1 MIYLLAGGIPMNET
15 VVLKNLHIKAGENTL
30 VNKTSLTIEEGEIFG
45 LVGESGSG
53 KTLTAKTIINLL
65 PKGLNFSVDEII
77 TVGKNMLTAAE
88 EEKKEHIGKNI
99 GYIPQNTVF
108 YLHPMIKIKN
118 QIGDGYI
125 YHMHKTK
132 KEALEK
138 AEALLNKV
146 GFENPKIVLNYYP
159 WQLSGGM
166 RQRCNIAMALMNDPK
181 LIIAD
186 EPTTALDSTVQ
197 RQVMDLFKAINEEMK
212 LSILLISHDL
222 GLVKHYSHSLGV
234 MYAGQIVES
243 GYTNTV
249 FNNPKHP
256 YTQLLIKI
264 IPSLKIKKN
273 ERLTEIPGFVKEKGR
288 DAKGCLFFNRCPNAM
303 DICKDNVA
311 EHIDDSRDHYYRCNL
326 E

>member
-1 MIYLLAGGIPMNET
+1 MNKT
-15 VVLKNLHIKAGENTL
+15 VELKNLHIKAGDNTL

-53 KTLTAKTIINLL
+53 KTLTAKAIIDLL
-65 PKGLNFSVDEII
+65 SEGLSYRADEII
-77 TVGKNMLTAAE
+77 TAGKNMLTASR
-88 EEKKEHIGKNI
+88 EEKREHIGKNI

-125 YHMHKTK
+125 HHMNKTR

-138 AEALLNKV
+138 AETLLSKV
-146 GFENPKIVLNYYP
+146 GFKSPRTVLNYYP

-186 EPTTALDSTVQ
+186 EPTTALDTTVQ
-197 RQVMDLFKAINEEMK
+197 RQVMELFRTINEEMK

-222 GLVKHYSHSLGV
+222 GLVKNYSHSLGV

-249 FNNPKHP
+249 FSNPRHP
-256 YTQLLIKI
+256 YTRLLIKI
-264 IPSLKIKKN
+264 IPSLKIKKSQP
-273 ERLTEIPGFVKEKGR
+273 LTEIPGFVMDKGR
-288 DAKGCLFFNRCPNAM
+288 DGDGCLFYNRCPQAM
-303 DICKDNVA
+303 DICKKYAA
-311 EHIDDSRDHYYRCNL
+311 EHIDDKMDHYYRCNL

>member
-1 MIYLLAGGIPMNET
+1 MSDT
-15 VVLKNLHIKAGENTL
+15 VVLKNLHIKDGGNTL
-30 VNKTSLTIEEGEIFG
+30 VNKTSLIIEQGEIFG

-53 KTLTAKTIINLL
+53 KTLTAKAIIDLL
-65 PKGLNFSVDEII
+65 PEGLSYTADEII
-77 TVGKNMLTAAE
+77 TAGKNMLTASP

-125 YHMHKTK
+125 YHMHKSR

-138 AEALLNKV
+138 AEALLKKV
-146 GFENPKIVLNYYP
+146 GFENPKRVLNYYP

-186 EPTTALDSTVQ
+186 EPTTALDTTVQ
-197 RQVMDLFKAINEEMK
+197 RQVMELFETINKELK
-212 LSILLISHDL
+212 ISILLISHDL
-222 GLVKHYSHSLGV
+222 GLVKNYSHSLAV

-243 GYTNTV
+243 GYTSTV
-249 FNNPKHP
+249 FDNPKHP

-264 IPSLKIKKN
+264 IPSLKIKKS
-273 ERLTEIPGFVKEKGR
+273 EPLTEIPGFVREKGR
-288 DAKGCLFFNRCPNAM
+288 DAEGCLFIDRCPKAM
-303 DICKDNVA
+303 DICREYVA
-311 EHIDDSRDHYYRCNL
+311 EHLDDMQDHYYRCNL

>member
-1 MIYLLAGGIPMNET
+1 MNKT
-15 VVLKNLHIKAGENTL
+15 VELKNLHIKAGDNTL

-53 KTLTAKTIINLL
+53 KTLTAKAIIDLL
-65 PKGLNFSVDEII
+65 SEGLSYRADEII
-77 TVGKNMLTAAE
+77 TAGKNMLTVSR
-88 EEKKEHIGKNI
+88 EEKREHIGKNI

-125 YHMHKTK
+125 HHMNKTR

-138 AEALLNKV
+138 AETLLSKV
-146 GFENPKIVLNYYP
+146 GFKSPRTVLNYYP

-186 EPTTALDSTVQ
+186 EPTTALDTTVQ
-197 RQVMDLFKAINEEMK
+197 RQVMELFRTINEEMK

-222 GLVKHYSHSLGV
+222 GLVKNYSHSLGV

-249 FNNPKHP
+249 FSNPRHP
-256 YTQLLIKI
+256 YTRLLIKI
-264 IPSLKIKKN
+264 IPSLKIKKSQP
-273 ERLTEIPGFVKEKGR
+273 LTEIPGFVMDKGR
-288 DAKGCLFFNRCPNAM
+288 DGDGCLFYNRCPQAM
-303 DICKDNVA
+303 DICKKYAA
-311 EHIDDSRDHYYRCNL
+311 EHVDDKMDHYYRCNL

>member
-1 MIYLLAGGIPMNET
+1 MKET
-15 VVLKNLHIKAGENTL
+15 VVLNNLHIKAGSNTL
-30 VNKTSLTIEEGEIFG
+30 VKNTSLIINEGEIFG

-53 KTLTAKTIINLL
+53 KTITAKAIINLL
-65 PKGLNFSVDEII
+65 PKGLSYSADEII
-77 TVGKNMLTAAE
+77 TAGKNMLTASAK
-88 EEKKEHIGKNI
+88 EKKEHIGKNI

-125 YHMHKTK
+125 HHMNKTK

-138 AEALLNKV
+138 AEALLYKV
-146 GFENPKIVLNYYP
+146 GFKYPKIVLHDYP

-197 RQVMDLFKAINEEMK
+197 RQVMELFRKINEEMK

-222 GLVKHYSHSLGV
+222 GLVKHYSHSLAV

-243 GYTNTV
+243 GYTNAV
-249 FNNPKHP
+249 FSNPKHP

-273 ERLTEIPGFVKEKGR
+273 EPLTEIPGLISENGR
-288 DAKGCLFFNRCPNAM
+288 DIKGCLFFNRCPKAM
-303 DICKDNVA
+303 DICKEMVA
-311 EHIDDSRDHYYRCNL
+311 EHVDDKHEHYYRCNL

>member
-1 MIYLLAGGIPMNET
+1 MNET
-15 VVLKNLHIKAGENTL
+15 VVLNNLHIKAGDNTL
-30 VNKTSLTIEEGEIFG
+30 VNKTSLIIEQGEIFG

-53 KTLTAKTIINLL
+53 KTLTAKAIIDLL
-65 PKGLNFSVDEII
+65 PEELSYSADEMI
-77 TVGKNMLTAAE
+77 TAGKNMLTASP
-88 EEKKEHIGKNI
+88 EEKREHIGKNI

-125 YHMHKTK
+125 YHMHKNK

-138 AEALLNKV
+138 AEFLLKKV
-146 GFENPKIVLNYYP
+146 GFENPKTVLNYYP

-197 RQVMDLFKAINEEMK
+197 RQVMELFRTINKELK

-222 GLVKHYSHSLGV
+222 GLIKHYSHSLAV

-243 GYTNTV
+243 GYTKTV

-264 IPSLKIKKN
+264 IPSMKIRKN
-273 ERLTEIPGFVKEKGR
+273 QPLVEIPGFVKENGR
-288 DAKGCLFFNRCPNAM
+288 DSKGCLFFDRCPKAM
-303 DICKDNVA
+303 DICKEKVA
-311 EHIDDSRDHYYRCNL
+311 VHIDDNQDHYYRCNL

>member
-1 MIYLLAGGIPMNET
+1 MSDT
-15 VVLKNLHIKAGENTL
+15 VVLNNLHIKDGDNTL
-30 VNKTSLTIEEGEIFG
+30 VNKTSLIIEQGEIFG

-53 KTLTAKTIINLL
+53 KTLTAKAIIDLL
-65 PKGLNFSVDEII
+65 PGGLSYTADEII
-77 TVGKNMLTAAE
+77 TVGKNMLTAST
-88 EEKKEHIGKNI
+88 EEKREHIGRNV

-125 YHMHKTK
+125 YHMHKNK

-138 AEALLNKV
+138 AEALLEKV
-146 GFENPKIVLNYYP
+146 GFENPKRVLNYYP

-181 LIIAD
+181 LIVAD
-186 EPTTALDSTVQ
+186 EPSTALDTTVQ
-197 RQVMDLFKAINEEMK
+197 RQVMKLFETINKELK
-212 LSILLISHDL
+212 ISILLISHDL
-222 GLVKHYSHSLGV
+222 GLVKNYSHSLAV

-243 GYTNTV
+243 GYTRTV
-249 FNNPKHP
+249 FDNPKHP

-273 ERLTEIPGFVKEKGR
+273 ERLTEIPGFVREKGR
-288 DAKGCLFFNRCPNAM
+288 DTGGCLFIDRCPKAM
-303 DICKDNVA
+303 DICKEYVA
-311 EHIDDSRDHYYRCNL
+311 EHLDDMQDHYYRCNL

>member
-1 MIYLLAGGIPMNET
+1 MNET
-15 VVLKNLHIKAGENTL
+15 VILKNLHIKAGDNTL
-30 VNKTSLTIEEGEIFG
+30 VNKTSLVVEQGEIFG

-53 KTLTAKTIINLL
+53 KTLTAKALIDLL
-65 PKGLNFSVDEII
+65 PKGLTYTADEII
-77 TVGKNMLTAAE
+77 TAGKNMLTAGPD
-88 EEKKEHIGKNI
+88 EKREHLGKNI

-118 QIGDGYI
+118 QIGDGYM
-125 YHMHKTK
+125 YHLHKSK

-138 AEALLNKV
+138 AEALLYKV
-146 GFENPKIVLNYYP
+146 GFESPKTVLNYYP

-186 EPTTALDSTVQ
+186 EPSTALDSTVQ
-197 RQVMDLFKAINEEMK
+197 KQVMELFKAINEEFK
-212 LSILLISHDL
+212 ISILLISHDL
-222 GLVKHYSHSLGV
+222 GLIKHYSHSLAV

-243 GYTNTV
+243 GYSKTV
-249 FNNPKHP
+249 FADPKHP

-264 IPSLKIKKN
+264 IPSLKIRKN
-273 ERLTEIPGFVKEKGR
+273 EPLTEIPGFVRDKGR
-288 DAKGCLFFNRCPNAM
+288 DSRGCLFYDRCPKAM
-303 DICKDNVA
+303 DICKEYVA
-311 EHIDDSRDHYYRCNL
+311 DHMDDKNDHYYRCNL

>member
-1 MIYLLAGGIPMNET
+1 MSDT
-15 VVLKNLHIKAGENTL
+15 VVLNNLHIKDGENTL
-30 VNKTSLTIEEGEIFG
+30 VNKTSLIIEQGEIFG

-53 KTLTAKTIINLL
+53 KTLTAKAIIDLL
-65 PKGLNFSVDEII
+65 PEGLNYTADEII
-77 TVGKNMLTAAE
+77 TAGKNMLSASPEA
-88 EEKKEHIGKNI
+88 KREHIGKNV

-108 YLHPMIKIKN
+108 YLHPMIKIKD

-125 YHMHKTK
+125 YHMHKNK

-138 AEALLNKV
+138 AEALLKKV
-146 GFENPKIVLNYYP
+146 GFENPITVLNYYP

-197 RQVMDLFKAINEEMK
+197 RQVMELFRTINKELK
-212 LSILLISHDL
+212 ISILLISHDL
-222 GLVKHYSHSLGV
+222 GLVRHYSHSLAV

-243 GYTNTV
+243 GYSKTV
-249 FNNPKHP
+249 FRNPKHP
-256 YTQLLIKI
+256 YTRLLIKI
-264 IPSLKIKKN
+264 IPSLKIKKS
-273 ERLTEIPGFVKEKGR
+273 EPLAEIPGFVQEKGR
-288 DAKGCLFFNRCPNAM
+288 DIKGCLFIERCPKAM
-303 DICKDNVA
+303 DICKEYVA
-311 EHIDDSRDHYYRCNL
+311 EHMDDMQDHCYRCNL

>member
-1 MIYLLAGGIPMNET
+1 MSDT
-15 VVLKNLHIKAGENTL
+15 VVLNNLHIKDGDNTL
-30 VNKTSLTIEEGEIFG
+30 VNKTSLNIEQGEIFG

-53 KTLTAKTIINLL
+53 KTLTAKAIIDLL
-65 PKGLNFSVDEII
+65 PEGLSYTADKII
-77 TVGKNMLTAAE
+77 TAGKNMLTALPE
-88 EEKKEHIGKNI
+88 GKREHIGKNV

-125 YHMHKTK
+125 YHMHKGK

-138 AEALLNKV
+138 AEALLKKV
-146 GFENPKIVLNYYP
+146 GFENPKTVLNYYP

-181 LIIAD
+181 LIVAD

-197 RQVMDLFKAINEEMK
+197 RQVMELFETINKELK
-212 LSILLISHDL
+212 ISILLISHDL
-222 GLVKHYSHSLGV
+222 GLVKNYSHSLGV

-243 GYTNTV
+243 GYSKTV
-249 FNNPKHP
+249 FDNPKHP

-273 ERLTEIPGFVKEKGR
+273 EPLTEIPGFVREKGR
-288 DAKGCLFFNRCPNAM
+288 DVKGCLFIDRCPKAM
-303 DICKDNVA
+303 DICREYVA
-311 EHIDDSRDHYYRCNL
+311 EHADDIQNHCYRCNL

>member
-1 MIYLLAGGIPMNET
+1 MNET
-15 VVLKNLHIKAGENTL
+15 VVLNNLHIKAGSNTL
-30 VNKTSLTIEEGEIFG
+30 VKKTSLTINEGEVFG

-53 KTLTAKTIINLL
+53 KTLTAKAIINLL
-65 PKGLNFSVDEII
+65 PKGLSYSADEII
-77 TVGKNMLTAAE
+77 TAGKNMLAASE
-88 EEKKEHIGKNI
+88 KEKKEHIGKNI

-125 YHMHKTK
+125 HHMNKTK

-138 AEALLNKV
+138 AEALLYKV
-146 GFENPKIVLNYYP
+146 GFKYPKIVLNYYP

-197 RQVMDLFKAINEEMK
+197 RQVMELFNKINEEMK

-222 GLVKHYSHSLGV
+222 GLVKHYSHSLAV

-243 GYTNTV
+243 GYTNAV
-249 FNNPKHP
+249 FSNPKHP

-273 ERLTEIPGFVKEKGR
+273 EPLTEIPGLISENGR
-288 DAKGCLFFNRCPNAM
+288 DIEGCLFFNRCPKAM
-303 DICKDNVA
+303 DICKEMVA
-311 EHIDDSRDHYYRCNL
+311 EHVDDKHEHYYRCNL

>member
-1 MIYLLAGGIPMNET
+1 MNKT
-15 VVLKNLHIKAGENTL
+15 VELKNLHIKDGDNTL
-30 VNKTSLTIEEGEIFG
+30 VNKTALTIEEGEIFG

-53 KTLTAKTIINLL
+53 KTLTAKAIIDLL
-65 PKGLNFSVDEII
+65 SEGLSYRADEII
-77 TVGKNMLTAAE
+77 TAGKNMLTASR
-88 EEKKEHIGKNI
+88 EEKREHIGKNI

-125 YHMHKTK
+125 HHMNKTR

-138 AEALLNKV
+138 AETLLSKV
-146 GFENPKIVLNYYP
+146 GFKSPRTVLNYYP

-186 EPTTALDSTVQ
+186 EPTTALDTTVQ
-197 RQVMDLFKAINEEMK
+197 RQVMELFRTINEEMK

-222 GLVKHYSHSLGV
+222 GLVKNYSHSLGV

-249 FNNPKHP
+249 FSNPRHP
-256 YTQLLIKI
+256 YTRLLIKI
-264 IPSLKIKKN
+264 IPSLKIKKSQP
-273 ERLTEIPGFVKEKGR
+273 LTEIPGFVKDKGR
-288 DAKGCLFFNRCPNAM
+288 DGDGCLFYNRCPQAM
-303 DICKDNVA
+303 DICKKYAA
-311 EHIDDSRDHYYRCNL
+311 EHIDDKMDHYYRCNL

>member
-1 MIYLLAGGIPMNET
+1 MNNT
-15 VVLKNLHIKAGENTL
+15 VELKNLHIKAGNYTL
-30 VNKTSLTIEEGEIFG
+30 VNKTSLIIEEGEIFG

-53 KTLTAKTIINLL
+53 KTLTAKAIIDLL
-65 PKGLNFSVDEII
+65 PEGLTYTADEII
-77 TVGKNMLTAAE
+77 TAGKNMLTASD
-88 EEKKEHIGKNI
+88 EEKREHMGKNI

-125 YHMHKTK
+125 HHMHKTK
-132 KEALEK
+132 SEALEK
-138 AEALLNKV
+138 AETLLSKV
-146 GFENPKIVLNYYP
+146 GFKSPKTVLNYYP

-186 EPTTALDSTVQ
+186 EPTTALDTTVQ
-197 RQVMDLFKAINEEMK
+197 RQVMELLKTINEEMK

-243 GYTNTV
+243 GYTNTI

-256 YTQLLIKI
+256 YTQLMIKI
-264 IPSLKIKKN
+264 IPSLKIRKN
-273 ERLTEIPGFVKEKGR
+273 EPLVEIPGFVPEKGR
-288 DAKGCLFFNRCPNAM
+288 DMEGCLFFNRCPKAM
-303 DICKDNVA
+303 DICKEAVK
-311 EHIDDSRDHYYRCNL
+311 EHIDGEQDHYYRCNL

>member
-1 MIYLLAGGIPMNET
+1 MNET
-15 VVLKNLHIKAGENTL
+15 VILKNLNIKDGDNTL
-30 VNKTSLTIEEGEIFG
+30 VSKVSMTVEQGEIFG

-53 KTLTAKTIINLL
+53 KTLTAKSIINLL
-65 PKGLNFSVDEII
+65 PDNLRFTADEIR
-77 TVGKNMLTAAE
+77 TAGKDILKISRN
-88 EEKKEHIGKNI
+88 KKREHIGSNV

-125 YHMHKTK
+125 YHMK
-132 KEALEK
+132 KSKSEALEK
-138 AEALLNKV
+138 ASMLFNKV
-146 GFENPKIVLNYYP
+146 GFDNPKDILNFYP

-166 RQRCNIAMALMNDPK
+166 RQRVNIAMALMNDPE

-197 RQVMDLFKAINEEMK
+197 RQVMELFGGINKE
-212 LSILLISHDL
+212 LGISILLISHDL
-222 GLVKHYSHSLGV
+222 GLVKHYSHSIAV

-243 GYTNTV
+243 GYTEEV

-256 YTQLLIKI
+256 YTQLLIEI

-273 ERLTEIPGFVKEKGR
+273 EPLPEIPGYVQGSGR
-288 DAKGCLFFNRCPNAM
+288 DAEGCLFIKRCPHAM
-303 DICKDNVA
+303 EICSKCA
-311 EHIDDSRDHYYRCNL
+311 EEHESNGHYYKCNL
-326 E
+326 K

>member
-1 MIYLLAGGIPMNET
+1 MNDT
-15 VVLKNLHIKAGENTL
+15 VVLNNLHIKDGDNTL
-30 VNKTSLTIEEGEIFG
+30 VNKISLNIEQGEIFG

-53 KTLTAKTIINLL
+53 KTLTAKGIIDLL
-65 PKGLNFSVDEII
+65 PEGLSYTADEII
-77 TVGKNMLTAAE
+77 TAGKNMLTMSSK
-88 EEKKEHIGKNI
+88 EKREHIGKNA

-118 QIGDGYI
+118 QIGDGYV
-125 YHMHKTK
+125 YHMHKGR

-138 AEALLNKV
+138 AEALLKKV
-146 GFENPKIVLNYYP
+146 GFKNPKTVLNYYP

-197 RQVMDLFKAINEEMK
+197 RQVMELLETINKELK
-212 LSILLISHDL
+212 ISILLISHDL
-222 GLVKHYSHSLGV
+222 GLVKNYSHSLAV

-243 GYTNTV
+243 GYSKTV
-249 FNNPKHP
+249 FDNPKHP

-273 ERLTEIPGFVKEKGR
+273 EPLTEIPGFVQEKGR
-288 DAKGCLFFNRCPNAM
+288 DAEGCIFFNRCPEAM
-303 DICKDNVA
+303 DICREYVA
-311 EHIDDSRDHYYRCNL
+311 EHLYDRQDHYCRCNL

>member
-1 MIYLLAGGIPMNET
+1 MNKT
-15 VVLKNLHIKAGENTL
+15 VELKNLHIKAGDNTL

-53 KTLTAKTIINLL
+53 KTLTAKAIIDLL
-65 PKGLNFSVDEII
+65 SEGLSYRADEII
-77 TVGKNMLTAAE
+77 TAGKNMLTVSR
-88 EEKKEHIGKNI
+88 EEKREHIGKNI

-125 YHMHKTK
+125 HHMNKTR

-138 AEALLNKV
+138 AETLLSKV
-146 GFENPKIVLNYYP
+146 GFKSPRTVLNYYP

-186 EPTTALDSTVQ
+186 EPTTALDTTVQ
-197 RQVMDLFKAINEEMK
+197 RQVMELFRTINEEMK

-222 GLVKHYSHSLGV
+222 GLVKNYSHSLGV

-249 FNNPKHP
+249 FSNPRHP
-256 YTQLLIKI
+256 YTRLLIKI
-264 IPSLKIKKN
+264 IPSLKIKKSQP
-273 ERLTEIPGFVKEKGR
+273 LTEIPGFVMDKGR
-288 DAKGCLFFNRCPNAM
+288 DGDGCLFYNRCPQAM
-303 DICKDNVA
+303 DICKKYAA
-311 EHIDDSRDHYYRCNL
+311 EHIDDKMDHYYRCNL

>member
-1 MIYLLAGGIPMNET
+1 MNKT
-15 VVLKNLHIKAGENTL
+15 VELKNLHIKAGDKTL
-30 VNKTSLTIEEGEIFG
+30 VNKTSLTIGEGDIFG

-53 KTLTAKTIINLL
+53 KTLTAKAIINLL
-65 PKGLNFSVDEII
+65 PEGLSFTADEII
-77 TVGKNMLTAAE
+77 TAEKNMLTASR
-88 EEKKEHIGKNI
+88 EEKRVHIGKNI

-125 YHMHKTK
+125 YHMYKTK
-132 KEALEK
+132 SEALEK
-138 AEALLNKV
+138 AEALLSKV
-146 GFENPKIVLNYYP
+146 GFKSPKTVMNYYP

-186 EPTTALDSTVQ
+186 EPTTALDTTVQ
-197 RQVMDLFKAINEEMK
+197 RQVMDLFRTINEEMK

-222 GLVKHYSHSLGV
+222 GLVKNYSHSLGV

-249 FNNPKHP
+249 FSNPSHP
-256 YTQLLIKI
+256 YTRLLIKI
-264 IPSLKIKKN
+264 IPTLKIRKN
-273 ERLTEIPGFVKEKGR
+273 QPLVEIPGFVPEKGR
-288 DAKGCLFFNRCPNAM
+288 AGDGCLFFNRCPKAM
-303 DICKDNVA
+303 DICKTFVA
-311 EHIDDSRDHYYRCNL
+311 EHMDDKMDHFYRCNL

>member
-1 MIYLLAGGIPMNET
+1 MNET
-15 VVLKNLHIKAGENTL
+15 VVLNNLHIKAGSNTL
-30 VNKTSLTIEEGEIFG
+30 VKNTSLIINEGEIFG

-53 KTLTAKTIINLL
+53 KTITAKAIINLL
-65 PKGLNFSVDEII
+65 PKGLSYSADEII
-77 TVGKNMLTAAE
+77 TAGKNMLTASAK
-88 EEKKEHIGKNI
+88 EKKEHIGKNI

-125 YHMHKTK
+125 HHMNKTK

-138 AEALLNKV
+138 AEALLYKV
-146 GFENPKIVLNYYP
+146 GFKYPKIVLNYYP

-197 RQVMDLFKAINEEMK
+197 RQVMELFRKINEEMK

-222 GLVKHYSHSLGV
+222 GLVKHYSHSLAV

-243 GYTNTV
+243 GYTNAV
-249 FNNPKHP
+249 FSNPKHP

-273 ERLTEIPGFVKEKGR
+273 EPLTEIPGLISENGR
-288 DAKGCLFFNRCPNAM
+288 DIKGCLFFNRCPKAM
-303 DICKDNVA
+303 DICKEMVA
-311 EHIDDSRDHYYRCNL
+311 EHVDDKHEHYYRCNL

>member
-1 MIYLLAGGIPMNET
+1 MNET
-15 VVLKNLHIKAGENTL
+15 VVLKNLNIKDGENTL
-30 VNKTSLTIEEGEIFG
+30 VSRTSLTIKNGEIFG

-53 KTLTAKTIINLL
+53 KSLTAKSIINLL
-65 PKGLNFSVDEII
+65 PEDLKFSADEIY
-77 TVGKNMLTAAE
+77 TAGKSILNIPKD
-88 EEKKEHIGKNI
+88 EKREHIGKNV

-118 QIGDGYI
+118 QICDGYI
-125 YHMHKTK
+125 YHMKKSK

-138 AEALLNKV
+138 ASLLFKKV
-146 GFENPKIVLNYYP
+146 GFETPNNILNFYP

-166 RQRCNIAMALMNDPK
+166 RQRVNIAMALMNDPK

-186 EPTTALDSTVQ
+186 EPTTALDSTIQ
-197 RQVMDLFKAINEEMK
+197 KQVMELFADINREMGIS
-212 LSILLISHDL
+212 LLLISHDL
-222 GLVKHYSHSLGV
+222 GLVKHYSQSLAV

-243 GYTNTV
+243 GYTEEV

-264 IPSLKIKKN
+264 IPSIKIKKN
-273 ERLTEIPGFVKEKGR
+273 EPLAEIPGYVQETGR
-288 DAKGCLFFNRCPNAM
+288 GSEGCLFIKRCPYAM
-303 DICKDNVA
+303 DVCSKYA
-311 EHIDDSRDHYYRCNL
+311 EEHENNGHYYKCNL

>member
-1 MIYLLAGGIPMNET
+1 MNET
-15 VVLKNLHIKAGENTL
+15 VILNNLHIKTCDDTL
-30 VNKTSLTIEEGEIFG
+30 VNKTSLIIEKGEIFG

-53 KTLTAKTIINLL
+53 KTLTAKAIIDLL
-65 PKGLNFSVDEII
+65 PEGLTYSADEII
-77 TVGKNMLTAAE
+77 TAGKNMLTASP

-125 YHMHKTK
+125 YHMHKSK

-138 AEALLNKV
+138 AETLLRKV
-146 GFENPKIVLNYYP
+146 GFENPKTVLNYYP

-186 EPTTALDSTVQ
+186 EPSTALDSTVQ
-197 RQVMDLFKAINEEMK
+197 KQVMELFKTINEELK
-212 LSILLISHDL
+212 ISILLISHDL
-222 GLVKHYSHSLGV
+222 GLIKHYSHSLAV

-243 GYTNTV
+243 GYSKTV
-249 FNNPKHP
+249 FSNPKHP

-264 IPSLKIKKN
+264 IPSLKIRKN
-273 ERLTEIPGFVKEKGR
+273 EPLVEIPGFVQEKGR
-288 DAKGCLFFNRCPNAM
+288 DANGCLFIKRCPKAM
-303 DICKDNVA
+303 DICKDYV
-311 EHIDDSRDHYYRCNL
+311 EDHIDDNQDHYYRCNL

>member
-1 MIYLLAGGIPMNET
+1 MNET
-15 VVLKNLHIKAGENTL
+15 VVLKALQINAGDNIL
-30 VNKTSLTIEEGEIFG
+30 VNKTSIVIEEGEIFG

-53 KTLTAKTIINLL
+53 KTLTAKAIINLL
-65 PKGLNFSVDEII
+65 PKGLSYSADEII
-77 TVGKNMLTAAE
+77 TAGKIMLTASA

-125 YHMHKTK
+125 YHMHKTM

-138 AEALLNKV
+138 AGSLLYKV
-146 GFENPKIVLNYYP
+146 GFKYPKIVLNYYP

-197 RQVMDLFKAINEEMK
+197 RQVMDLFRTINDE
-212 LSILLISHDL
+212 L
-222 GLVKHYSHSLGV
+222 
-234 MYAGQIVES
+234 
-243 GYTNTV
+243 
-249 FNNPKHP
+249 
-256 YTQLLIKI
+256 
-264 IPSLKIKKN
+264 
-273 ERLTEIPGFVKEKGR
+273 
-288 DAKGCLFFNRCPNAM
+288 
-303 DICKDNVA
+303 
-311 EHIDDSRDHYYRCNL
+311 
-326 E
+326 

>member
-1 MIYLLAGGIPMNET
+1 MNET
-15 VVLKNLHIKAGENTL
+15 VVLNNLHIKAGDNTL
-30 VNKTSLTIEEGEIFG
+30 VNKTSLIIEKGEIFG

-53 KTLTAKTIINLL
+53 KTLTAKAIIDLL
-65 PKGLNFSVDEII
+65 PEGLRYSADEMISA
-77 TVGKNMLTAAE
+77 GKNMLTASP
-88 EEKKEHIGKNI
+88 EEKREHIGKNI

-125 YHMHKTK
+125 YHMHKNK
-132 KEALEK
+132 KEDLEK
-138 AEALLNKV
+138 AEVLLEKV
-146 GFENPKIVLNYYP
+146 GFENPKTVQNYYP

-197 RQVMDLFKAINEEMK
+197 RQVMELFKTINKELK

-222 GLVKHYSHSLGV
+222 GLIKHNSHSLAV

-243 GYTNTV
+243 GYTKTV

-264 IPSLKIKKN
+264 IPSMKIRKN
-273 ERLTEIPGFVKEKGR
+273 EPLVEIPGFVKENGR
-288 DAKGCLFFNRCPNAM
+288 DTNGCLFMDRCPKAM
-303 DICKDNVA
+303 DICKEKVA
-311 EHIDDSRDHYYRCNL
+311 VHIDDNQDHYYRCNL

>member
-1 MIYLLAGGIPMNET
+1 MNKT
-15 VVLKNLHIKAGENTL
+15 VELKNLHIKDGDNTL
-30 VNKTSLTIEEGEIFG
+30 VNKTALTIEEGEIFG

-53 KTLTAKTIINLL
+53 KTLTAKAIIDLL
-65 PKGLNFSVDEII
+65 SEGSSYRADEII
-77 TVGKNMLTAAE
+77 TAGKNMLTASR
-88 EEKKEHIGKNI
+88 EEKREHIGKNI

-125 YHMHKTK
+125 HHMNKTR

-138 AEALLNKV
+138 AETLLSKV
-146 GFENPKIVLNYYP
+146 GFKSPRTVLNYYP

-186 EPTTALDSTVQ
+186 EPTTALDTTVQ
-197 RQVMDLFKAINEEMK
+197 RQVMELFRTINEEMK

-222 GLVKHYSHSLGV
+222 GLVKNYSHSLGV

-249 FNNPKHP
+249 FSNPRHP
-256 YTQLLIKI
+256 YTRLLIKI
-264 IPSLKIKKN
+264 IPSLKIKKSQP
-273 ERLTEIPGFVKEKGR
+273 LTEIPGFVKDKGR
-288 DAKGCLFFNRCPNAM
+288 DGDGCLFYNRCPQAM
-303 DICKDNVA
+303 DICKKYAA
-311 EHIDDSRDHYYRCNL
+311 EHIDDKMDHYYRCNL

>member
-1 MIYLLAGGIPMNET
+1 MNET
-15 VVLKNLHIKAGENTL
+15 VVLNNLHIKAGSNTL
-30 VNKTSLTIEEGEIFG
+30 VKNTSLIINEGEIFG

-53 KTLTAKTIINLL
+53 KTITAKAIINLL
-65 PKGLNFSVDEII
+65 PKGLSYSADEII
-77 TVGKNMLTAAE
+77 TAGKNMLAASE
-88 EEKKEHIGKNI
+88 KEKKEHIGKNI

-125 YHMHKTK
+125 HHMNKTK

-138 AEALLNKV
+138 AEALLYKV
-146 GFENPKIVLNYYP
+146 GFKYPKIVLNYYP

-197 RQVMDLFKAINEEMK
+197 RQVMELFNKINEEMK

-222 GLVKHYSHSLGV
+222 GLVKHYSHSLAV

-243 GYTNTV
+243 GYTNAV
-249 FNNPKHP
+249 FSNPKHP

-273 ERLTEIPGFVKEKGR
+273 EPLTEIPGLISENGR
-288 DAKGCLFFNRCPNAM
+288 DIEGCLFFNRCPKAM
-303 DICKDNVA
+303 DICKEMVA
-311 EHIDDSRDHYYRCNL
+311 EHVDDKHEHYYRCNL

>member
-1 MIYLLAGGIPMNET
+1 MMNET
-15 VVLKNLHIKAGENTL
+15 VVLNNLHIKTGDNTL
-30 VNKTSLTIEEGEIFG
+30 VNKTSLIIEHGEIFG

-53 KTLTAKTIINLL
+53 KTLTAKAIINLL
-65 PKGLNFSVDEII
+65 PEGLTYSADEII
-77 TVGKNMLTAAE
+77 TAGKNMLNSSP
-88 EEKKEHIGKNI
+88 EEKREHIGKNV

-118 QIGDGYI
+118 QISDGYI

-138 AEALLNKV
+138 AEALLKKV
-146 GFENPKIVLNYYP
+146 GFENPKTVLNYYP

-181 LIIAD
+181 LLIAD
-186 EPTTALDSTVQ
+186 EPSTALDSTVQ
-197 RQVMDLFKAINEEMK
+197 KQVMELFKTINEELK
-212 LSILLISHDL
+212 ISILLISHDL
-222 GLVKHYSHSLGV
+222 GLIKDYSHSLAV

-243 GYTNTV
+243 GYSKTV
-249 FNNPKHP
+249 FSNPKHP

-264 IPSLKIKKN
+264 IPSLKIRKN
-273 ERLTEIPGFVKEKGR
+273 EPLAEIPGFVQEKGR
-288 DAKGCLFFNRCPNAM
+288 DDNGCLFIKRCPKAM
-303 DICKDNVA
+303 DICKEYVK
-311 EHIDDSRDHYYRCNL
+311 EHIDDNLDHYYRCNL

>member
-1 MIYLLAGGIPMNET
+1 MNKT
-15 VVLKNLHIKAGENTL
+15 VELKNLHIKAGDNTL

-53 KTLTAKTIINLL
+53 KTLTAKAIIDLL
-65 PKGLNFSVDEII
+65 SEGLSYRADEII
-77 TVGKNMLTAAE
+77 TAGKNMLTASR
-88 EEKKEHIGKNI
+88 EEKREHIGKNI

-125 YHMHKTK
+125 HHMNKTR

-138 AEALLNKV
+138 AETLLSKV
-146 GFENPKIVLNYYP
+146 GFKSPRTVLNYYP

-186 EPTTALDSTVQ
+186 EPTTALDTTVQ
-197 RQVMDLFKAINEEMK
+197 RQVMELFRTINEEMK

-222 GLVKHYSHSLGV
+222 GLVKNYSHSLGV

-249 FNNPKHP
+249 FSNPRHP
-256 YTQLLIKI
+256 YTRLLIKI
-264 IPSLKIKKN
+264 IPSLKIKKSQP
-273 ERLTEIPGFVKEKGR
+273 LTEIPGFVKDKGR
-288 DAKGCLFFNRCPNAM
+288 DGDGCLFYNRCPQAM
-303 DICKDNVA
+303 DICKKYAA
-311 EHIDDSRDHYYRCNL
+311 EHIDDKMDHYYRCNL

>member
-1 MIYLLAGGIPMNET
+1 MNET
-15 VVLKNLHIKAGENTL
+15 VVLKNLHIKTGDNTL
-30 VNKTSLTIEEGEIFG
+30 VNKTSFVIEQGEIFG

-53 KTLTAKTIINLL
+53 KTLTAKALIDLL
-65 PKGLNFSVDEII
+65 PKGLTYTADEII
-77 TVGKNMLTAAE
+77 TAGKNILTASS

-108 YLHPMIKIKN
+108 YLHPMLKIKN

-125 YHMHKTK
+125 YHMHKSK
-132 KEALEK
+132 REALDK
-138 AEALLNKV
+138 AETLLSKV
-146 GFENPKIVLNYYP
+146 GFENPKTVLNYYP

-186 EPTTALDSTVQ
+186 EPSTALDSTVQ
-197 RQVMDLFKAINEEMK
+197 KQVMELFKTINEELK
-212 LSILLISHDL
+212 ISVLLISHDL
-222 GLVKHYSHSLGV
+222 GLIKHYSHSLAV

-243 GYTNTV
+243 GYSKTV
-249 FNNPKHP
+249 FSNPKHP

-264 IPSLKIKKN
+264 IPSLKIRKN
-273 ERLTEIPGFVKEKGR
+273 EPLVEIPGFVQEKGR
-288 DAKGCLFFNRCPNAM
+288 DVNSCLFIKRCPKAM
-303 DICKDNVA
+303 DICKEYVK
-311 EHIDDSRDHYYRCNL
+311 EHIDDNQDHYYRCNL